1 MDLHTFGEIIK
12 PAQWRFPE
20 ERDLTCP
27 VTLEPV
33 HNIFIVTF
41 HVVN

>member
-1 MDLHTFGEIIK
+1 MARRTFGEIIK
-12 PAQWRFPE
+12 RAQWRYPE

-33 HNIFIVTF
+33 HDIVTF
-41 HVVN
+41 HAVN